1 MREILSSTQNSFT
14 KAGPFGLVFLGLILA
29 LFTGPSMAQ
38 APDLIV
44 FNGKIAT
51 VDEDM
56 TFVEA
61 MAVRGDTLV
70 ALGSNED
77 ILRLAGPETRR
88 VDVKGRTVLPGIV
101 DPHRHLG
108 GYRAADF
115 PEVKGIRVPPSQ
127 DKEEI
132 TRGIIEA
139 IQKKA
144 RRNPTR
150 HARPIFV

>member
-1 MREILSSTQNSFT
+1 MREILSSTQNSIT
-14 KAGPFGLVFLGLILA
+14 KAGPFGLLLLGLILA
-29 LFTGPSMAQ
+29 QFTAPSMAQ

-61 MAVRGDTLV
+61 MAIRDDTLV
-70 ALGSNED
+70 SLGSNED
-77 ILRLAGPETRR
+77 ILRLAGPQTKR

-108 GYRAADF
+108 GFRA
-115 PEVKGIRVPPSQ
+115 
-127 DKEEI
+127 
-132 TRGIIEA
+132 
-139 IQKKA
+139 
-144 RRNPTR
+144 
-150 HARPIFV
+150 